1 MGKREVY
8 ICWCMVLEYG
18 KMFKKIS
25 LDMGLGIEGSHQM
38 DCENVAITAFSMRPE
53 EIF

>member
-1 MGKREVY
+1 MLVY
-8 ICWCMVLEYG
+8 GVRIWENVQ
-18 KMFKKIS
+18 KIS